1 MACATMRVR
10 SGNFAR
16 RRQRGCKAVAEKSS
30 AVFEDSKTALCRL
43 EDFRAQGIASEAG
56 AVR

>member
-1 MACATMRVR
+1 MTCAALRVQSGKFADGVCATAKP
-10 SGNFAR
+10 SP
-16 RRQRGCKAVAEKSS
+16 EKSS